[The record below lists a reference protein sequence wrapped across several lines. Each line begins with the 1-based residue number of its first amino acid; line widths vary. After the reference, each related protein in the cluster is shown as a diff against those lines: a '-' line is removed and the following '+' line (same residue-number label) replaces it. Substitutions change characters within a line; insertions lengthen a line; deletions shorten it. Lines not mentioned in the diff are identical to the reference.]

1 VLRRK
6 LKMNA
11 SKNTVNSFLLHS
23 FKKKMLN
30 ATYCPQAWEVKRT
43 ENAKNFFFRYLPK
56 KEEEFYI
63 L

>member
-1 VLRRK
+1 
-6 LKMNA
+6 
-11 SKNTVNSFLLHS
+11 
-23 FKKKMLN
+23 MLN